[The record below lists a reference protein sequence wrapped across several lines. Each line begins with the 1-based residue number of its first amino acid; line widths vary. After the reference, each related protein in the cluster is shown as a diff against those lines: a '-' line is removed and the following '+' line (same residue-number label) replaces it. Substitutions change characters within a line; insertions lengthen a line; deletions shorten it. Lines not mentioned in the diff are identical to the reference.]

1 MNSSSQFYNHCYKA
15 LRRSSLF
22 ASLDDKI
29 IQNMLLKFQLE
40 TWKRK
45 TPAMDSLNSLDKFYV
60 IISGRMRV
68 CRTNQDSGREL
79 TLALLGPGDV
89 FDVICLLDQRE
100 HKVVVTAIDDLE
112 AIYAPIDDV
121 RRWIQQHPE
130 LNKTFIPY
138 LARQMRSLEGLAT
151 DLAIHDTYTRLA
163 RLFLRHT
170 KPDPAH
176 NLQLIHDLSHEELA
190 KMIGSVRMVV
200 NRHLQKLKEE
210 GLVEIHDHHL
220 AVKDWRALL
229 HSTEHHPEL
238 K

>member
-1 MNSSSQFYNHCYKA
+1 MKSTSQLYNHCFKV
-15 LRRSSLF
+15 LRHSPF
-22 ASLDDKI
+22 FTGLDDKI
-29 IQNMLLKFQLE
+29 IQNMLLKFRLE

-45 TPAMDSLNSLDKFYV
+45 TPAMDSLDSLERFYV

-68 CRTNQDSGREL
+68 CRTNPDSGREL

-89 FDVICLLDQRE
+89 FDIICLLDHRE

-121 RRWIQQHPE
+121 RSWIQQHPE
-130 LNKTFIPY
+130 LNQTFIPY

-151 DLAIHDTYTRLA
+151 DLAIYDTYTRLA

-170 KPDPAH
+170 KPDPVH

-200 NRHLQKLKEE
+200 NRHLQKFKEE
-210 GLVEIHDHHL
+210 GLVETHRHHL
-220 AVKDWRALL
+220 AVKDWHALL
-229 HSTEHHPEL
+229 HSTEHHPGL

>member
-1 MNSSSQFYNHCYKA
+1 MKPDSQFYDHCFKA
-15 LRRSSLF
+15 LRKSHLF
-22 ASLDDKI
+22 ADLDEKA

-40 TWKRK
+40 TWKHK
-45 TPAMDSLNSLDKFYV
+45 TPAMDSLDSLKKFYV

-68 CRTNQDSGREL
+68 CRTNPDSGREL

-89 FDVICLLDQRE
+89 FDIICLLDHRE

-112 AIYAPIDDV
+112 AIHAPIEDV
-121 RRWIQQHPE
+121 RRWIQEHPE
-130 LNKTFIPY
+130 LNQTFIPY

-170 KPDPAH
+170 KPSPTHD
-176 NLQLIHDLSHEELA
+176 LQLIHDLSHEELA

-210 GLVEIHDHHL
+210 GLVEIHGHHL
-220 AVKDWRALL
+220 AVKDWHALL
-229 HSTEHHPEL
+229 HSTEHHPGL